1 MKKTIQ
7 KRKIQSFAIAMLL
20 LISAQARIAVCAQ
33 EEQKQ
38 SREVIVVMDCS
49 KSMEDVDS
57 QYLVYDFVRGLAAS
71 LPMNCEMGF
80 VAYNNEVCAALPVG
94 SSYAE
99 IDQALDGL
107 QYRQYGNAGAGLEA
121 AVALFRGSQTEKSMI
136 LISDGEIMMD
146 TDQGTEES
154 ASAFSQTVSAARN
167 KGIEIDVLAIGEKI
181 QEGCTVYAAA
191 DETGG
196 SLYEIVDPGS
206 LYGYVGRYLFEEW
219 GYRGSHIGKMD
230 GTNAELTV
238 SLPDCMMERA
248 KILLTGA
255 QQNENMTVHCEA
267 GRIDVLKGKKY
278 TVVDVT
284 APVSRD
290 VRIQMDS
297 DQAMQIDA
305 YLFAE
310 YEFSVSTGHTY
321 AADTQTARIWVDI
334 RDPIGDSLLDGHLAD
349 GGMELYLDGEKA
361 DYTVSEGKAWVD
373 KTYMQDNPDP
383 AEVRAGSRIGT
394 QQAETQQTE
403 TQRKTQTARIEV
415 RFADP
420 VGNYYGMHSA
430 QEEILIPVQEEP
442 ETDWFFWSVITVFII
457 AVTALFCISYVR
469 RRKDRTVR
477 RQMVDMGTAEPIEK
491 AVPGSD
497 FTGKIVVYVIRN
509 KNEIDYP
516 PESINLFARCRR
528 ESITLEWI
536 LDTCSL
542 PLDLKGAEKILF
554 KPGEDRSLVIKNNSK
569 ASVLIGRALLTRGQ
583 SYNLYYHEKVTFI
596 FDQEDAE
603 IEVHYKDLT
612 PNERG
617 GRE

>member
-1 MKKTIQ
+1 MLPLAA
-7 KRKIQSFAIAMLL
+7 AI
-20 LISAQARIAVCAQ
+20 LIIDLVTASVPVQATVRAQ
-33 EEQKQ
+33 EEKQ
-38 SREVIVVMDCS
+38 QEREVVIVMDCS
-49 KSMEDVDS
+49 RSMEDVDS
-57 QYLVYDFVRGLAAS
+57 QYLAFDFVKGLAAS

-80 VAYNNEVCAALPVG
+80 VAYNNEVCASLPVG

-99 IDQALDGL
+99 VEKALGGL

-121 AVALFRGSQTEKSMI
+121 AAELLQGSQAEKSLI

-146 TDQGTEES
+146 TDEGTEES
-154 ASAFSQTVSAARN
+154 VRAFDRAVAAAQEKDIR
-167 KGIEIDVLAIGEKI
+167 IDVLAVGEKL
-181 QEGCTVYAAA
+181 QEGYNVYGAA
-191 DETGG
+191 DGTGG
-196 SLYEIVDPGS
+196 RLYEITDPGS

-383 AEVRAGSRIGT
+383 AEVRAESRIGT

-420 VGNYYGMHSA
+420 DGNYYGMHSA
-430 QEEILIPVQEEP
+430 QEEIFIPVQEEP

>member
-1 MKKTIQ
+1 MLPLAA
-7 KRKIQSFAIAMLL
+7 AI
-20 LISAQARIAVCAQ
+20 LIIDLVTASVPVQATVRAQ
-33 EEQKQ
+33 EEKQ
-38 SREVIVVMDCS
+38 QEREVVIVMDCS
-49 KSMEDVDS
+49 RSMEDVDS
-57 QYLVYDFVRGLAAS
+57 QYLAFDFVKGLAAS

-80 VAYNNEVCAALPVG
+80 VAYNNEVCASLPVG

-99 IDQALDGL
+99 VEKALGGL

-121 AVALFRGSQTEKSMI
+121 AAELLQGSQAEKSLI

-146 TDQGTEES
+146 TDEGTEES
-154 ASAFSQTVSAARN
+154 VRAFDRAVAAAQEKDIR
-167 KGIEIDVLAIGEKI
+167 IDVLAVGEKL
-181 QEGCTVYAAA
+181 QEGYNVYGAA
-191 DETGG
+191 DGTGG
-196 SLYEIVDPGS
+196 RLYEITDPDS
-206 LYGYVGRYLFEEW
+206 LCGYIDRYLFEEW

-290 VRIQMDS
+290 VRIQMAS

-383 AEVRAGSRIGT
+383 AEVRAESRIGT

-403 TQRKTQTARIEV
+403 MQRKTQTARIEV

>member
-1 MKKTIQ
+1 MLPLAA
-7 KRKIQSFAIAMLL
+7 AI
-20 LISAQARIAVCAQ
+20 LIIDLVTASVPVQATVRAQ
-33 EEQKQ
+33 EEKQ
-38 SREVIVVMDCS
+38 QEREVIVVMDCS

-80 VAYNNEVCAALPVG
+80 VAYNNEVCASLPVG

-99 IDQALDGL
+99 VEKALGGL

-121 AVALFRGSQTEKSMI
+121 AAELLQGSQAEKSLI

-146 TDQGTEES
+146 TDEGTEES
-154 ASAFSQTVSAARN
+154 VRAFDRAVAAAQEKDIR
-167 KGIEIDVLAIGEKI
+167 IDVLAVGEKL
-181 QEGCTVYAAA
+181 QEGYNVYGAA
-191 DETGG
+191 DGTGG
-196 SLYEIVDPGS
+196 RLYEITDPDS
-206 LYGYVGRYLFEEW
+206 LCGYIDRYLFEEW

-403 TQRKTQTARIEV
+403 TQRKTQTARVEV

-430 QEEILIPVQEEP
+430 QEEIFIPVQEEQ

-477 RQMVDMGTAEPIEK
+477 RQMVDMVTAEPIEK

>member
-1 MKKTIQ
+1 MLPLAA
-7 KRKIQSFAIAMLL
+7 AI
-20 LISAQARIAVCAQ
+20 LIIDLVTASVPVQATVRAQ
-33 EEQKQ
+33 EEKQ
-38 SREVIVVMDCS
+38 QEREVVIVMDCS
-49 KSMEDVDS
+49 RSMEDVDS
-57 QYLVYDFVRGLAAS
+57 QYLAFDFVKGLAAS

-80 VAYNNEVCAALPVG
+80 VAYNNEVCASLPVG

-99 IDQALDGL
+99 VEKALGGL

-121 AVALFRGSQTEKSMI
+121 AAELLQGSQAEKSLI

-146 TDQGTEES
+146 TDEGTEES
-154 ASAFSQTVSAARN
+154 VRAFDRAVAAAQEKDIR
-167 KGIEIDVLAIGEKI
+167 IDVLAVGEKL
-181 QEGCTVYAAA
+181 QEGYNVYGAA
-191 DETGG
+191 DGTGG
-196 SLYEIVDPGS
+196 RLYEITDPDS
-206 LYGYVGRYLFEEW
+206 LCGYIDRYLFEEW

-403 TQRKTQTARIEV
+403 TQRKTQTARVEV

-420 VGNYYGMHSA
+420 VGTYYGMHSA
-430 QEEILIPVQEEP
+430 QEEIFIPVQEEQ

>member
-1 MKKTIQ
+1 MLPLAA
-7 KRKIQSFAIAMLL
+7 AI
-20 LISAQARIAVCAQ
+20 LIIDLVTASVPVQATVRAQ
-33 EEQKQ
+33 EEKQ
-38 SREVIVVMDCS
+38 QEREVVIVMDCS
-49 KSMEDVDS
+49 RSMEDVDS
-57 QYLVYDFVRGLAAS
+57 QYLAFDFVKGLAAS

-80 VAYNNEVCAALPVG
+80 VAYNNEVCASLPVG

-99 IDQALDGL
+99 VEKALGGL

-121 AVALFRGSQTEKSMI
+121 AAELLQGSQAEKSLI

-146 TDQGTEES
+146 TDEGTEES
-154 ASAFSQTVSAARN
+154 VRAFDRAVAAAQEKDIR
-167 KGIEIDVLAIGEKI
+167 IDVLAVGEKL
-181 QEGCTVYAAA
+181 QEGYNVYGAA
-191 DETGG
+191 DGTGG
-196 SLYEIVDPGS
+196 RLYEITDPDS
-206 LYGYVGRYLFEEW
+206 LCGYIDRYLFEEW

-290 VRIQMDS
+290 VRIQMAS

-383 AEVRAGSRIGT
+383 AEVRAESRIGT

-403 TQRKTQTARIEV
+403 TQRKTQTARVEV

-430 QEEILIPVQEEP
+430 QEEIFIPVQEEL

-477 RQMVDMGTAEPIEK
+477 RQMVDMGTAEPMEK

>member
-1 MKKTIQ
+1 MLPLAA
-7 KRKIQSFAIAMLL
+7 AI
-20 LISAQARIAVCAQ
+20 LIIDLVTVSVPVQATVRAQ
-33 EEQKQ
+33 EEKQ
-38 SREVIVVMDCS
+38 QEREVVIVMDCS
-49 KSMEDVDS
+49 RSMEDVDS
-57 QYLVYDFVRGLAAS
+57 QYLAFDFVKGLAAS

-80 VAYNNEVCAALPVG
+80 VAYNNEVCASLPVG

-99 IDQALDGL
+99 VEKALGGL

-121 AVALFRGSQTEKSMI
+121 AAELLQGSQAEKSLI

-146 TDQGTEES
+146 TDEGTEES
-154 ASAFSQTVSAARN
+154 VRAFDRAVAAAQEKDIR
-167 KGIEIDVLAIGEKI
+167 IDVLAVGEKL
-181 QEGCTVYAAA
+181 QEGYNVYGAA
-191 DETGG
+191 DGTGG
-196 SLYEIVDPGS
+196 RLYEITDPDS
-206 LYGYVGRYLFEEW
+206 LCGYIDRYLFEEW

-238 SLPDCMMERA
+238 SLQDCMMERA

-267 GRIDVLKGKKY
+267 GRIDVLKGKNY

-383 AEVRAGSRIGT
+383 AEVRAESRIGT

-403 TQRKTQTARIEV
+403 MQRKTQTARIEV

-477 RQMVDMGTAEPIEK
+477 RQMVDMVTAEPIEK

>member
-1 MKKTIQ
+1 MLPLAA
-7 KRKIQSFAIAMLL
+7 AI
-20 LISAQARIAVCAQ
+20 LIIDLVTASVPVQATVRAQ
-33 EEQKQ
+33 EEKQ
-38 SREVIVVMDCS
+38 QEREVVIVMDCS
-49 KSMEDVDS
+49 RSMEDVDS
-57 QYLVYDFVRGLAAS
+57 QYLAFDFVKGLAAS

-80 VAYNNEVCAALPVG
+80 VAYNNEVCASLPVG

-99 IDQALDGL
+99 VEKALGGL

-121 AVALFRGSQTEKSMI
+121 AAELLQGSQAEKSLI

-146 TDQGTEES
+146 TDEGTEES
-154 ASAFSQTVSAARN
+154 VRAFDRAVAAAQEKDIR
-167 KGIEIDVLAIGEKI
+167 IDVLAVGEKL
-181 QEGCTVYAAA
+181 QEGYNVYGAA
-191 DETGG
+191 DGTGG
-196 SLYEIVDPGS
+196 RLYEITDPGS

-383 AEVRAGSRIGT
+383 AEVRAESRIGT

>member
-1 MKKTIQ
+1 MLPLAA
-7 KRKIQSFAIAMLL
+7 AI
-20 LISAQARIAVCAQ
+20 LIIDLVTASVPVQATVRAQ
-33 EEQKQ
+33 EEKQ
-38 SREVIVVMDCS
+38 QEREVIVVMDCS

-80 VAYNNEVCAALPVG
+80 VAYNNEVCASLPVG

-99 IDQALDGL
+99 VEKALGGL

-121 AVALFRGSQTEKSMI
+121 AAELLQGSQAEKSLI

-146 TDQGTEES
+146 TDEGTEES
-154 ASAFSQTVSAARN
+154 VRAFDRAVAAAQEKDIR
-167 KGIEIDVLAIGEKI
+167 IDVLAVGEKL
-181 QEGCTVYAAA
+181 QEGYNVYGAA
-191 DETGG
+191 DGTGG
-196 SLYEIVDPGS
+196 RLYEITDPDS
-206 LYGYVGRYLFEEW
+206 LCGYIDRYLFEEW

-403 TQRKTQTARIEV
+403 TQRKTQTARVEV

-430 QEEILIPVQEEP
+430 QEEIFIPVQEEQ

>member
-1 MKKTIQ
+1 MLPLAA
-7 KRKIQSFAIAMLL
+7 AI
-20 LISAQARIAVCAQ
+20 LIIDLVTASVPVQATVRAQ
-33 EEQKQ
+33 EEKQ
-38 SREVIVVMDCS
+38 QEREVVIVMDCS
-49 KSMEDVDS
+49 RSMEDVDS
-57 QYLVYDFVRGLAAS
+57 QYLAFDFVKGLAAS

-80 VAYNNEVCAALPVG
+80 VAYNNEVCASLPVG

-99 IDQALDGL
+99 VEKALGGL

-121 AVALFRGSQTEKSMI
+121 AAELLQGSQAEKSLI

-146 TDQGTEES
+146 TDEGTEES
-154 ASAFSQTVSAARN
+154 VRAFDRAVAAAKEKDIR
-167 KGIEIDVLAIGEKI
+167 IDVLAVGEKL
-181 QEGCTVYAAA
+181 QEGYNVYGAA
-191 DETGG
+191 DGTGG
-196 SLYEIVDPGS
+196 RLYEITDPDS
-206 LYGYVGRYLFEEW
+206 LCGYIDRYLFEEW

-238 SLPDCMMERA
+238 SLPDCMMESAR
-248 KILLTGA
+248 ILLTGE

-267 GRIDVLKGKKY
+267 GRIDVHKGRKY
-278 TVVDVT
+278 TVVDVS
-284 APVSRD
+284 APVSGD
-290 VRIQMDS
+290 ISIQMTS

-310 YEFSVSTGHTY
+310 YECTVDTGHTY

-334 RDPIGDSLLDGHLAD
+334 RDLNGNSLLDGHLAD
-349 GGMELYLDGEKA
+349 GGMEVYLDGEKEN
-361 DYTVSEGKAWVD
+361 YTVSGGKAWID
-373 KTYMQDNPDP
+373 KIYMQDSPDQ
-383 AEVRAGSRIGT
+383 AEAGMGSRIT
-394 QQAETQQTE
+394 TQQTE
-403 TQRKTQTARIEV
+403 TQVKAQIEV

-420 VGNYYGMHSA
+420 IGNYYGVHSA
-430 QEEILIPVQEEP
+430 EEEIIIPAEEEP

-457 AVTALFCISYVR
+457 AVTALFYISYVR

-477 RQMVDMGTAEPIEK
+477 RQMVDMGTAEPMEK
-491 AVPGSD
+491 AVPGSE